1 MSESSFHDLVFNFCM
16 NLNKI
21 CSNIFT
27 FQLLMY
33 IMNDQHY
40 DKIKWLIR
48 CDYTYLLLLQLMEF
62 FCNMNPE
69 DKVMVFVGKKSRAD
83 DISSELALKV
93 EFYNFKVHLN
103 HVHPVQAI
111 S

>member
-1 MSESSFHDLVFNFCM
+1 MT
-16 NLNKI
+16 
-21 CSNIFT
+21 NIMT
-27 FQLLMY
+27 
-33 IMNDQHY
+33 
-40 DKIKWLIR
+40 KVKWLIGV
-48 CDYTYLLLLQLMEF
+48 TINILLLLQLMEF

-93 EFYNFKVHLN
+93 EFYNFKVHIN